1 MAPRRD
7 WSSLA
12 VLAAGLLS
20 VSPVGILAQTSTA
33 VCLDSFNWVRRS
45 TLAEGFHSQT
55 LVNF

>member
-20 VSPVGILAQTSTA
+20 VGPVGILAQTSTA
-33 VCLDSFNWVRRS
+33 VCLASFNWVRRS
-45 TLAEGFHSQT
+45 TLAEALRSQS
-55 LVNF
+55 VFND